1 MASKKKKT
9 APANIAAQNRRA
21 RHDFAIEENFEAGIM
36 LSGSEVKS
44 LRAGRATITE
54 AYASEENGE
63 LFLLNAY
70 IPEYDA
76 ASHFSH
82 EPKRPRK
89 LLLHRREISKLDIAV
104 NRKGMSLVPLSI
116 YFNDRGI
123 AKVDLALARGKQK
136 ADKRADVKDRDWKR
150 QQSRLLHDK
159 H

>member
-1 MASKKKKT
+1 MAGKKKKK
-9 APANIAAQNRRA
+9 APSNIAAQNRKA
-21 RHDFAIEENFEAGIM
+21 RYDYSIEENFEAGIQ
-36 LSGSEVKS
+36 LYGTEVKS

-54 AYASEENGE
+54 SYATEENGE
-63 LFLLNAY
+63 LFLINAY

-82 EPKRPRK
+82 EPRRPRK
-89 LLLHRREISKLDIAV
+89 LLMHRREISKLDIAV

-136 ADKRADVKDRDWKR
+136 VDKRADVKDRDWKR
-150 QQSRLLHDK
+150 QQSRLLHEK
-159 H
+159 R